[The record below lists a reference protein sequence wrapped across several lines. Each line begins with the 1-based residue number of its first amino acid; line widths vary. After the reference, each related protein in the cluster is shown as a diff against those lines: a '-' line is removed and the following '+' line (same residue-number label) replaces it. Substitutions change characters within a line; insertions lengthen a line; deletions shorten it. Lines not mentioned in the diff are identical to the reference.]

1 MERDMEELIARVVS
15 AAGVPEAQ
23 AERAINL
30 VFAFLK
36 KEAPEPFQD
45 LERYMPEAE
54 AAASAGAVDKP
65 SGGGLMGGLMG
76 MMSGGGGLMGLA
88 GQLSGI
94 GLGTSEMSAVGKEIF
109 AFAREKAGDERV
121 DEVAAAIPG
130 LSQFI

>member
-1 MERDMEELIARVVS
+1 MEELIGRVTA
-15 AAGVPEAQ
+15 AAGIPAVQ

-36 KEAPEPFQD
+36 KEAPEPFTE
-45 LERYMPEAE
+45 LEHYMPEAE
-54 AAASAGAVDKP
+54 AAAAAGAADKP
-65 SGGGLMGGLMG
+65 DGGGLMG

-88 GQLSGI
+88 GRLTGI
-94 GLGTSEMSAVGKEIF
+94 GLGTSEMSTVGKEIF